1 MCLYYFL
8 RAGQSRHELEGAA
21 RLEVIIVDCRILSD
35 YATYEIVDKFGKGK
49 LYSARIPVKIQHKS
63 AQSAT
68 YYEHKDV
75 SYHHLLKF
83 VLNVLMCIGR

>member
-1 MCLYYFL
+1 
-8 RAGQSRHELEGAA
+8 LEGAA

-75 SYHHLLKF
+75 SYHNHQLLKL
-83 VLNVLMCIGR
+83 VLNILMCIGR